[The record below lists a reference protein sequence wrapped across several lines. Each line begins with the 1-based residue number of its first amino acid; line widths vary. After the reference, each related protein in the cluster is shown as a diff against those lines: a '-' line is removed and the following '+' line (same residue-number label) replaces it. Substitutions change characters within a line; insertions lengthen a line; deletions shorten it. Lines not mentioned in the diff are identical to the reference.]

1 MRDRRLTR
9 GLSILALATAGFAV
23 TARADLS
30 DVLGV
35 THIDGKYYFGAKD
48 YLDEGADTVLA
59 TGSKVIKLQM
69 DKSSPTKYPWNATW
83 GTVPSLTSLAQT
95 NYFSSVFSKPF
106 DKYVI
111 TAYTPTVPGGG
122 NPDQYWLNGVT
133 AAQATNEQSS

>member
-1 MRDRRLTR
+1 MRIPKISRRLPVVVIAVA
-9 GLSILALATAGFAV
+9 LSA

-35 THIDGKYYFGAKD
+35 THVDGKYYFGAKD

-59 TGSKVIKLQM
+59 TGSKVIKLEM
-69 DKSSPTKYPWNATW
+69 NYSTPAKYPWNSTW
-83 GTVPSLTSLAQT
+83 GSVTSLTSMAQT
-95 NYFSSVFSKPF
+95 GYFSSVFSKPF

-122 NPDQYWLNGVT
+122 DADQYWLKGV
-133 AAQATNEQSS
+133 